1 MFCSS
6 RVGRSKQTA
15 TKENDSSEEMDVLQA
30 SSPVS
35 DDTAQEGAE
44 EEDISAGNVRAY
56 RSVMCGIRECRTEP
70 ACILHQLHLAL
81 AVVSNSRYLCF
92 CSLVCH
98 VTYFLTLKGEL
109 ELTRIGEPVI

>member
-1 MFCSS
+1 
-6 RVGRSKQTA
+6 
-15 TKENDSSEEMDVLQA
+15 MDMLQA
-30 SSPVS
+30 GSPVS

-56 RSVMCGIRECRTEP
+56 SSVMCGVTECKPEP
-70 ACILHQLHLAL
+70 VCILHQLHLAL

-98 VTYFLTLKGEL
+98 VTYFPT
-109 ELTRIGEPVI
+109 